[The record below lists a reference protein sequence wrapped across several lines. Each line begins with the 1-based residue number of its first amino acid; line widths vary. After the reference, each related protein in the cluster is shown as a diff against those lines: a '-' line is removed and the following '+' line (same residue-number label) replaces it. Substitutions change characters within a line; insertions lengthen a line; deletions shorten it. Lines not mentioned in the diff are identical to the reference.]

1 MKISFDVYTKD
12 YNDALE
18 ASRLLE
24 PVCVDYR
31 VSKSENYSN
40 EINYNVYGTIDSSYA
55 SILSDFPSSFS
66 EDC

>member
-24 PVCVDYR
+24 PVCNDYR
-31 VSKSENYSN
+31 VSKSENYN
-40 EINYNVYGTIDSSYA
+40 DKIVYNVYGTIDSSYA
-55 SILSDFPSSFS
+55 TILSDFPSSFS

>member
-1 MKISFDVYTKD
+1 MKISFDVYTSD

-31 VSKSENYSN
+31 IAKSENYN
-40 EINYNVYGTIDSSYA
+40 DKVVYNLYGTIDSSYA
-55 SILSDFPSSFS
+55 PILSDFPSSFS
-66 EDC
+66 EDS

>member
-12 YNDALE
+12 YLDALD

-24 PVCVDYR
+24 PVCNDYR

-40 EINYNVYGTIDSSYA
+40 QINYNIYGTIDSAYA
-55 SILSDFPSSFS
+55 SILSEFPSSFS